1 MCYVFG
7 MSLRITTKKITNL
20 IFDPAN
26 ARSHSEQNLEAI
38 KRSLETFGQRKPI
51 VLNSK
56 DVVVA
61 GNGTLQAARDLGWT
75 EIDTVSVP
83 EDWTEEQVKA
93 FAIADN
99 RTAELADWNSE
110 QLSLTLSDLE
120 DSGWDLKDLG
130 FTKTELKDLLTEAE
144 HEANLSDGDAYTQT
158 INVPQ
163 YEIVGDKP
171 ELADLADRSKTDR
184 LKAQIEAANLP
195 KDLEAFLLLAA
206 NRHTVFNYRKIAE
219 YYPHAPKEVQELMEN
234 SALIIIDA
242 NDAIRNGYAN
252 FAAAISELEGEDSLG
267 A

>member
-1 MCYVFG
+1 MN
-7 MSLRITTKKITNL
+7 LRITTKKITNL

-26 ARSHSEQNLEAI
+26 ARLHSEQNIEAI

-51 VLNSK
+51 VLDSK

-83 EDWTEEQVKA
+83 EDWSEDQIKA

-110 QLSLTLSDLE
+110 QLSLSLADLE
-120 DSGWDLKDLG
+120 ESGWDLKDLG
-130 FTKTELKDLLTEAE
+130 FTKNELKDLIAESEREAS
-144 HEANLSDGDAYTQT
+144 LSDGDAYTQT

-163 YEIVGDKP
+163 YEIVGEKP
-171 ELADLADRSKTDR
+171 QLGEMLDTSKAKELETKIQLADIPDDVR
-184 LKAQIEAANLP
+184 
-195 KDLEAFLLLAA
+195 AFLLAA
-206 NRHTVFNYRKIAE
+206 TYRHNVFNYRKIAE
-219 YYPHAPKEVQELMEN
+219 YYPHASAEIQELMEQ

-242 NDAIRNGYAN
+242 NDAIRYGYAN
-252 FAAAISELEGEDSLG
+252 FMATIEDLESADIDAAD
-267 A
+267 